1 MPKDV
6 LKQQALETKMHMFL
20 WEMGLS
26 PRAATSGQA
35 SLYGQ
40 ARPAQPTLGSKTK
53 CFNKKKGLRAALR
66 DFASDQG
73 QELQSLR
80 RSRKRCRV
88 GPGQSARKQ
97 PGKQPKHPIFDQFW
111 LFFRLFFGCFA
122 GTSPRTRSAPFSSV
136 FNTGHSAL
144 SSWPQRLQDKKHK
157 QTRRQV
163 E

>member
-35 SLYGQ
+35 SLFGQ

-73 QELQSLR
+73 TRIAISATG
-80 RSRKRCRV
+80 CR
-88 GPGQSARKQ
+88 GAESPTLKTAGT
-97 PGKQPKHPIFDQFW
+97 QPKKVP
-111 LFFRLFFGCFA
+111 
-122 GTSPRTRSAPFSSV
+122 SASRAKCP
-136 FNTGHSAL
+136 
-144 SSWPQRLQDKKHK
+144 
-157 QTRRQV
+157 
-163 E
+163 